1 MSGPLKVLS
10 VLATAILLVAAIA
23 IGGGALPRPDRL
35 ASLAGE
41 ASRNTK
47 EAAENI
53 KRAVDDTEAL
63 AVIADNVTD
72 QLRTSERLLETQLR
86 IEKSSREGAAMSRSL
101 TEDIDRI
108 ERVLNRLKV
117 RLIATSTLSESTSS
131 LAESSSAAATDLQET
146 LDHLQA
152 RFDVLVKESRELNR
166 KAHGF
171 GELQDGPG

>member
-1 MSGPLKVLS
+1 MSGPWKVSS
-10 VLATAILLVAAIA
+10 VLATAVLLVAAVA

-47 EAAENI
+47 EAAANI
-53 KRAVDDTEAL
+53 KRAVEDTEAL

-72 QLRTSERLLETQLR
+72 QLRTSERLLATQLR
-86 IEKSSREGAAMSRSL
+86 IEDASREGASMSRSL

-108 ERVLNRLKV
+108 ERVLNRLKG

-131 LAESSSAAATDLQET
+131 LAESSSAAATGLQET
-146 LDHLQA
+146 LDRLQA

-171 GELQDGPG
+171 SDLQDGPG